1 MLAAADEME
10 ADLEQETEK
19 EQEQTEKE
27 QEQTE
32 RKWSTKCWNQRRKN
46 EPMERRTE

>member
-1 MLAAADEME
+1 MAAADEME

-19 EQEQTEKE
+19 EQEQTE
-27 QEQTE
+27 
-32 RKWSTKCWNQRRKN
+32 RKWSTKCWNQKRKN